1 LAREAPRR
9 ASLPGRRRS
18 KKGAEIAPLPA
29 QPPTKSARA
38 ARDGLVANLAAVVA
52 VPDHVVEPILCALVA
67 GGHVLVEGIPGIG
80 KTLLA
85 RTLAQSIDGEFR
97 RIQFTNDLM
106 PSDVVGT
113 AVWRPD
119 VGKFAFVRGPLFAN
133 LVLADEINRTSPRT
147 LSCLLEA
154 MENGKVSVEGRT
166 VELGR
171 PFLVLATR
179 NPIEFHGTWPVP
191 EAALDRFLVR
201 VELGYPDGEA
211 ELALYTGRD
220 PEARLGAIRP
230 VLSCDDLMALR
241 AACEDVQVRTPVAE
255 YVHRIVSATRQHP
268 DVQLGAS
275 PRAALAWLR
284 AAKARALLD
293 ERAFVLPD
301 DLKALGPAVLAHRVF
316 RRDGASAAP
325 LVRELLQTTAVPL

>member
-1 LAREAPRR
+1 LQAPTSTIDAVAKGQAITRNLATVV
-9 ASLPGRRRS
+9 SLP
-18 KKGAEIAPLPA
+18 PA
-29 QPPTKSARA
+29 AI
-38 ARDGLVANLAAVVA
+38 
-52 VPDHVVEPILCALVA
+52 EPILCAVLA
-67 GGHVLVEGIPGIG
+67 GGHVLLEGIPGIG

-119 VGKFAFVRGPLFAN
+119 VGKFSFVRGPLFAN

-166 VELGR
+166 LELGQ
-171 PFLVLATR
+171 PFTVLATR
-179 NPIEFHGTWPVP
+179 NPIEFHGTYPVP

-201 VELGYPDGEA
+201 VELGYPEA
-211 ELALYTGRD
+211 QFELQLYTGAD
-220 PEARLGAIRP
+220 PESKLATVQP
-230 VLSCDDLMALR
+230 VLSREDLLQLR
-241 AACEDVQVRTPVAE
+241 AATAAVKVHEPVAE
-255 YVHRIVSATRQHP
+255 YAYRVVMASRSHA

-284 AAKARALLD
+284 AARARALLQGRD
-293 ERAFVLPD
+293 YVLPD
-301 DLKALGPAVLAHRVF
+301 DLKALAVPALAHRVF
-316 RRDGASAAP
+316 LRGDGSASA
-325 LVRELLQTTAVPL
+325 LVHELIRTVAVPL